1 MRFIQTPGSP
11 PPAGHYSQAVVHGGL
26 VYVSGILPFDPEDPS
41 APLGDVHD
49 QVRRVC
55 ESLEAVLGASGSR
68 LDLLLQVT
76 VFVSELEHWG
86 VVNEILAQVLGDH
99 RPARAVVP
107 VSPLKRDA
115 ALELMAIAAVEDA
128 G

>member
-1 MRFIQTPGSP
+1 M
-11 PPAGHYSQAVVHGGL
+11 
-26 VYVSGILPFDPEDPS
+26 
-41 APLGDVHD
+41 
-49 QVRRVC
+49 C
-55 ESLEAVLGASGSR
+55 ESLEAVLLAAGSR

-86 VVNEILAQVLGDH
+86 VVNEILAEVLGDH

-115 ALELMAIAAVEDA
+115 ALELMAVAALEDA